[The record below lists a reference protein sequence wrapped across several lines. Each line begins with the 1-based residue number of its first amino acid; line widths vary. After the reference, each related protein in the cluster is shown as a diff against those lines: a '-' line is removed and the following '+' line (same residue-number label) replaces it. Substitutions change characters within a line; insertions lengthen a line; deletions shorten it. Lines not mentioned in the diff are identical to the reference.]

1 MRRPTA
7 PVPAVLPRP
16 PSASWRA
23 TLLWT
28 ALFLAGTDAQVYNPT
43 RLYLNGSRVYIFQP
57 SSSSASQFEL
67 GTIDISSRIE
77 SSDPSITTLY
87 TTLPFLDSDKQRP
100 FNPVL
105 DDGGNITVYT
115 GDCTSGARGGEIWT
129 FVPEVSEQGGNGSW
143 RQEDITFAQD
153 GKHVSDIGPNYLSA
167 GMSFSAIVEA
177 DASSTQAYFF
187 GGMCPSQGG
196 NNPNWQ
202 ANANYSNSMVTLEPS
217 KITAKSLE
225 YQLDASTS
233 RGPPIAE
240 AGFTLTGLSPSYSNR
255 SDGTQTQQQ
264 NFVLVGGHTSAAF
277 INTSQVALFSLPQQG
292 WTFVPVNQPDT
303 AQTDIAIRPEVS
315 AVESRSGHS
324 AVLSDDGQRL
334 VVFGGWI
341 GNTNTPAN
349 PQLAVLNVG
358 DGYGGKGDWEWTVP
372 LTTGSG
378 FPTSAGIYGH
388 GAAMLPGGVM
398 MIMGGHSI
406 SDSSSR
412 RRRASTSAG
421 QRPMFL
427 NISSYTWTTDY
438 SPPPRIRTEQ
448 SAKSG
453 PLATTGQKAGLGVGL
468 GIGMAAVLSLMAF
481 YIFYT
486 RKLRRQREFRE
497 SQLHELAMS
506 AHRYTLSPDPQSA
519 DDSHFYPS
527 AASQGASAWGRTKA
541 HDAERTG
548 LLVEIPSP
556 TRGLRRGLSGKTN
569 HCGARYDDR
578 RVRGSGH
585 IHPIDEEEEQEHDAA
600 NDKTPL
606 TSQLEMRE
614 RATDRGHSIFD
625 NAPSLDPFMQQH
637 RQHGDDSAFHSV
649 PVSPV
654 RDERDDHHDDHH
666 SWQTVAG
673 AHPPG
678 RSSPTNQGRV
688 SPSKS
693 SERTGS
699 NLSER
704 STYSNLSSHSHGGS
718 SGRSASVRSAAILNH
733 AANANPFKTPDA
745 SPTLERGTNIW
756 PTSADPRTRSFTSIR
771 SNARSTTARED
782 ADSFAT
788 ARSSFMVLQAEG
800 EALLGGNP
808 ERTRPDTSST
818 SNGPNSQSNHTES
831 SMTRGGTVTV
841 ATSATEGFAR
851 RRRKSWLGSVR
862 RALARSTSTTDRTR
876 SMTAA
881 TMHFELYTDN
891 PSPEPVEPC
900 PTVANRK
907 SMPASTLPRRAASDA
922 SFWRSKRGRQDWLEE
937 EIAQDPNDPRAKW
950 KRHPGDDWGTPE
962 DVALAEREQLR
973 REWRERGNLLINLTD
988 DDRLPT
994 PTTPIGPGQLG
1005 VSLDR
1010 ERPRTPADEDE
1021 WDVEAAV
1028 ERRVVQVMFTVPKSK
1043 LRVVNADIAETS
1055 SLLSLPRENSK
1066 ESVHDAL
1073 HDDGAGSPRAP
1084 GSPSRVRDLAG
1095 RFEQLTTP
1103 PRTSPRPSPSPAT
1116 SIKSVKLRGR
1126 GSVGSLDPKR
1136 NSSRESKGKGKGKGR
1151 AV

>member
-7 PVPAVLPRP
+7 PVPTVLHRP
-16 PSASWRA
+16 PFASWRTA
-23 TLLWT
+23 LLWA
-28 ALFLAGTDAQVYNPT
+28 ALLLAHTEAQVYNPT
-43 RLYLNGSRVYIFQP
+43 RLLLNGSHVYVFQP
-57 SSSSASQFEL
+57 SPGSSSQFEL
-67 GTIDISSRIE
+67 GTIDVTSHIE
-77 SSDPSITTLY
+77 SSDPVVTTLY
-87 TTLPFLDSDKQRP
+87 STLPFLDSHKQRP
-100 FNPVL
+100 FNPIL
-105 DDGGNITVYT
+105 GDAGNITVYT
-115 GDCTSGARGGEIWT
+115 GDCTSGARGGEVWT
-129 FVPEVSEQGGNGSW
+129 FVPEASEKSGNGSW
-143 RQEDITFAQD
+143 RQENITFAQD

-167 GMSFSAIVEA
+167 GMSFSAIVKG

-187 GGMCPSQGG
+187 GGMCPTQEG
-196 NNPNWQ
+196 NNEDWQ
-202 ANANYSNSMVTLEPS
+202 AHANYSNYMVTLEPS
-217 KITAKSLE
+217 KIAAKSLE
-225 YQLDASTS
+225 YQLGTSTS

-240 AGFTLTGLSPSYSNR
+240 AGFTLAGLTPSYSNR

-264 NFVLVGGHTSAAF
+264 NFVLVGGHTNAAF

-303 AQTDIAIRPEVS
+303 TQTDLATRADVS

-334 VVFGGWI
+334 IVFGGWI
-341 GNTNTPAN
+341 GDTNTPAD

-358 DGYGGKGDWEWTVP
+358 DGYGGQGDWEWTVP
-372 LTTGSG
+372 LTSGSG
-378 FPTSAGIYGH
+378 LPISAGIYGH

-398 MIMGGHSI
+398 MVMGGHSI
-406 SDSSSR
+406 SASGSHR
-412 RRRASTSAG
+412 RRRSANSN

-438 SPPPRIRTEQ
+438 SPPPEIRTEE

-468 GIGMAAVLSLMAF
+468 GIGTAGVLSLMAF

-497 SQLHELAMS
+497 SQLHELAMG
-506 AHRYTLSPDPQSA
+506 AHRYTLSPGFDGRGRHGEYLQSS

-527 AASQGASAWGRTKA
+527 ASIEHTLSWGPSKA
-541 HDAERTG
+541 QDAERTG

-556 TRGLRRGLSGKTN
+556 TRGLRRNSSGRAN
-569 HCGARYDDR
+569 HSGARYDDR

-606 TSQLEMRE
+606 TSQPEMRE
-614 RATDRGHSIFD
+614 RALDRGHSIFD
-625 NAPSLDPFMQQH
+625 DAPSLEPFVQQH
-637 RQHGDDSAFHSV
+637 RPHGDESAFHSA

-654 RDERDDHHDDHH
+654 RDESIAHYDYHH

-673 AHPPG
+673 AHLPR

-704 STYSNLSSHSHGGS
+704 STYSNLSSHSNGGS
-718 SGRSASVRSAAILNH
+718 LGRSTSVRSAAILNH
-733 AANANPFKTPDA
+733 AANANPFKTPDT
-745 SPTLERGTNIW
+745 SPVMDRGVNIW
-756 PTSADPRTRSFTSIR
+756 QIPADPRTRSFTSIR
-771 SNARSTTARED
+771 SNAHSSTAKDDE
-782 ADSFAT
+782 DSFTT

-808 ERTRPDTSST
+808 ERTRPNTSST
-818 SNGPNSQSNHTES
+818 SNGSNSQSNHTES
-831 SMTRGGTVTV
+831 SMSRAGTVTA
-841 ATSATEGFAR
+841 ATSATDGFAR
-851 RRRKSWLGSVR
+851 RGRKSWLGSVR
-862 RALARSTSTTDRTR
+862 RALARSNSTADRTR

-881 TMHFELYTDN
+881 TMHFESYTDN
-891 PSPEPVEPC
+891 PSPEPVEFH
-900 PTVANRK
+900 PTIENTRT
-907 SMPASTLPRRAASDA
+907 MPRRAASDA

-937 EIAQDPNDPRAKW
+937 EIEQNPNDPRSKW

-962 DVALAEREQLR
+962 DVALAERERLR

-988 DDRLPT
+988 NDRLPT

-1005 VSLDR
+1005 VYSER

-1055 SLLSLPRENSK
+1055 SLLSLPSQNSK
-1066 ESVHDAL
+1066 DSIHDVMK
-1073 HDDGAGSPRAP
+1073 DDSASGSPRKS
-1084 GSPSRVRDLAG
+1084 GSSGRVRDTAG
-1095 RFEQLTTP
+1095 RFEQLSTP
-1103 PRTSPRPSPSPAT
+1103 PRTSPRPSPAP

-1126 GSVGSLDPKR
+1126 GNAVLLGTARNGSAG
-1136 NSSRESKGKGKGKGR
+1136 SKG
-1151 AV
+1151 A